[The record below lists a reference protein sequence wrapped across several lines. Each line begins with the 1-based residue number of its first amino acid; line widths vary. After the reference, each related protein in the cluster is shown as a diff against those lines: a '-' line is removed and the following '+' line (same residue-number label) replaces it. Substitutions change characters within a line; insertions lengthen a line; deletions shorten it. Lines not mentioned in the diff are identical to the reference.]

1 VYRSGGVNAD
11 QQLVTPQLVAGRY
24 LLLSWLGEG
33 GMGSVYQA
41 RDIKLDEVVA
51 LKLLR
56 EDWVRDATALEQFRR
71 EVKLARRIAH
81 PNVVRT
87 FDIGDHDGV
96 PFLTMEFVPGRPLS
110 SLVVQGGL
118 PLRRVVEVGVALC
131 GGLAAAHALGIVH
144 RDLKPDNVLVTDG
157 GRLAISDFGI
167 AWTRE
172 MRGDTGRNSTSGSGT
187 PGYMSPEQTLGGGI
201 DARTDLYAL
210 GAILY
215 ELLTGLP
222 AWDGPSPAA
231 IAVAQ
236 ATHAP
241 PDPSARRP
249 DLPAGLGD
257 VVLGC
262 LARDPAR
269 RCATAEQVRELLE
282 AVVLPE
288 EAPAR
293 ASAVRAAVRPSPS
306 PSPRPSARA
315 RGDSGPIDEPA
326 RRRIAVLPL
335 RSTGHADDALLV
347 DGMTDDLV
355 DELSMTD
362 GLQVRPRSAVMRFVD
377 TDLDPRDLGRVL
389 EVDAVVAGK
398 MRREGELLV
407 LSIRLLSVADG
418 FQVWARRFEYAP
430 AALLSAARV
439 IAAEVARALSVR
451 WEASAPPVPEHQ
463 EVVELLLRARREL
476 REFWVEHARRAE
488 EMLVRALAIAP
499 DAPMLLSALALARQ
513 RIWLHAGGAVAEE
526 AARAT
531 AEQAVTLAPRL
542 PQAWLASGLV
552 RIDRGEVLEGAIAL
566 RRAIE
571 LGRGVAEAH
580 DALGKILIQ
589 VGAVGH
595 GVHRLESAV
604 RLDPELAPLCHCELA
619 RVRALMGD
627 RDECEVQLAAAGRGA
642 SVAQR
647 RFVDY
652 MRARIDLWHGDPAAA
667 RRYGAELVGDAE
679 HLLIQRAYAGA
690 ATGTVA
696 PETSAALRQR
706 FDDRGRTLRVRLF
719 FGQILVEMLAATGAD
734 AEAIDAIDALATAGL
749 IDRVWLDRCPLLARY
764 ATEPRLAPARK
775 RVHTLAD
782 KIASAIRAGRS

>member
-1 VYRSGGVNAD
+1 MNAD

-56 EDWVRDATALEQFRR
+56 QDWVRDASALEQFRR

-81 PNVVRT
+81 PNVVKT

-96 PFLTMEFVPGRPLS
+96 PFLTMEFVPGRPLTS
-110 SLVVQGGL
+110 SVVHGGL
-118 PLRRVVEVGVALC
+118 PLRRVVEIGCALC
-131 GGLAAAHALGIVH
+131 AGLAAAHALGIVH

-157 GRLAISDFGI
+157 GRVAISDFGI

-172 MRGDTGRNSTSGSGT
+172 TRGDTGRNTDSSSGT
-187 PGYMSPEQTLGGGI
+187 PGYMSPEQTLGSGI

-215 ELLTGLP
+215 ELLTGVP
-222 AWDGPSPAA
+222 AWEGPSPAA

-269 RCATAEQVRELLE
+269 RLATAEQVRELLD
-282 AVVLPE
+282 AVHLPE
-288 EAPAR
+288 EAAPR
-293 ASAVRAAVRPSPS
+293 ASAARAAVRPSPS
-306 PSPRPSARA
+306 PRA
-315 RGDSGPIDEPA
+315 DPGANVEHP

-335 RSTGHADDALLV
+335 RSAGEGGDALLV
-347 DGMTDDLV
+347 DGMTDDLI

-362 GLQVRPRSAVMRFVD
+362 GLQVRPRSAVMRFTD

-389 EVDAVVAGK
+389 EVDAVVAGT
-398 MRREGELLV
+398 MRREGEQLT

-476 REFWVEHARRAE
+476 REFWLEHARRAE

-526 AARAT
+526 AARST
-531 AEQAVTLAPRL
+531 AEHAVKLAPRL
-542 PQAWLASGLV
+542 PQAWLANGLV
-552 RIDRGEVLEGAIAL
+552 QLDRGEVVDGVIAL

-571 LGRGVAEAH
+571 LGRGVAEGH

-589 VGAVGH
+589 VGAIGH

-627 RDECEVQLAAAGRGA
+627 HDESEVQLTAAGRGA

-652 MRARIDLWHGDPAAA
+652 MRARLDLWRGDREAA
-667 RRYGAELVGDAE
+667 RRYGGDLVGDAE
-679 HLLIQRAYAGA
+679 HLLIQRAFSDAAAGA
-690 ATGTVA
+690 LTA
-696 PETSAALRQR
+696 ETSAALRQR
-706 FDDRGRTLRVRLF
+706 FEDRGRTLRVRLF

-734 AEAIDAIDALATAGL
+734 AEAVDTLDALATAGL

-764 ATEPRLAPARK
+764 AAEPRLAPARK
-775 RVHTLAD
+775 RVHALAD
-782 KIASAIRAGRS
+782 KIASAIRAGR